1 MHRNTSYPLRN
12 NRNDEDNVTTDQ
24 KSRDLVLELPV
35 NCLIAFEKLHDTPI
49 SILILWNKVQLFHI
63 YYL

>member
-24 KSRDLVLELPV
+24 KSWDLVLELPV
-35 NCLIAFEKLHDTPI
+35 NCLIAFEKLHDTSI
-49 SILILWNKVQLFHI
+49 SILILWNKV
-63 YYL
+63 